1 MSECVCVMCMCVGE
15 HVCVC
20 CACVLCVCVCCVCV
34 CVVCVCVMCVCVC
47 VVCVCVMCVDVRV
60 RVCVCVCVCVCV
72 LWSRVLQVDH
82 TTLGSEQCSPLI
94 NPTSGSLQLNLRI
107 CRRTCEGEGEG
118 STKRHIK
125 WTGRGGR
132 GARWGGEEEA
142 DHRNEH
148 LLGVELVQVLVEDG
162 PKVLVQRGPDNDGS
176 PGHVWGVGVVHG
188 VLYHAPL
195 PGVKVQHHL
204 LPHHDLLHTREGEEG
219 RGGGGGGGEGWEE
232 QLMRT

>member
-1 MSECVCVMCMCVGE
+1 MLDGE
-15 HVCVC
+15 
-20 CACVLCVCVCCVCV
+20 
-34 CVVCVCVMCVCVC
+34 
-47 VVCVCVMCVDVRV
+47 
-60 RVCVCVCVCVCV
+60 
-72 LWSRVLQVDH
+72 
-82 TTLGSEQCSPLI
+82 
-94 NPTSGSLQLNLRI
+94 
-107 CRRTCEGEGEG
+107 
-118 STKRHIK
+118 
-125 WTGRGGR
+125 
-132 GARWGGEEEA
+132 GEEEA

-219 RGGGGGGGEGWEE
+219 GGGGGGEGGVGGTIDENLITI
-232 QLMRT
+232 QYTSDASTCTCNATLLK